1 MRILFLLISFF
12 TFSQTPCLDAVANAT
27 GLLGEFIPQ
36 CEEDGSY
43 SPLQC
48 WGSTGYCWCVDSN
61 GIEIPGTALGPGEG
75 VPNCSESVDSLS
87 VLFVGNS
94 YTSFNNLPDLISS
107 IASAM
112 GDVLIV
118 DGSLI
123 GGATL
128 QNHSQNNNTTNLIT
142 KGNWDF
148 VVLQEQSQYPSFP
161 LWQVEQDVFPY
172 ASELSELVSE
182 FNECANTVFFMT
194 WGRENGDQSNCQS
207 WPPVCTYEG
216 MDDLLRERYMIMAN
230 DNNALVSPVGAVWRS
245 LRDSGYDLSLYSS
258 DGSHP
263 SLTGSYVSAICFYT
277 VLFQK
282 NPLDIPWVDDFGISE
297 YNDILIKETVRQVVY
312 DNLYEWNIQ
321 SNDID
326 FDGVCNNLDN
336 CPDLYNPQQED
347 FNNDNIGDAC
357 DGLYINEILSNRKLI
372 RVIDILGRSKN
383 KKGLHFEIFNDGSV
397 EKKYIKH

>member
-1 MRILFLLISFF
+1 MRILYLFISLF

-48 WGSTGYCWCVDSN
+48 WGSTGYCWCVDGN
-61 GIEIPGTALGPGEG
+61 GVEIPGTALGPGQG
-75 VPNCSESVDSLS
+75 TPNCSESGDSLS

-94 YTSFNNLPDLISS
+94 YTSFNNLPNLISS
-107 IASAM
+107 IASIM

-172 ASELSELVSE
+172 ASQLSELVSE

-194 WGRENGDQSNCQS
+194 WGREYGDQSNCQS

-245 LRDSGYDLSLYSS
+245 LRDAGYDLDLYSS

-263 SLTGSYVSAICFYT
+263 SLTGSYISAVCFYT
-277 VLFQK
+277 TLFQK
-282 NPLDIPWVDDFGISE
+282 NPLDIPWVDNFGVSE
-297 YNDILIKETVRQVVY
+297 YNDTLIKETIKQVVY

-326 FDGVCNNLDN
+326 LDGVCNNLDN

-357 DGLYINEILSNRKLI
+357 DGLYINETLSNRKLI
-372 RVIDILGRSKN
+372 RVIDILGRSTN
-383 KKGLHFEIFNDGSV
+383 KKGLHFEFFNDGSV
-397 EKKYIKH
+397 EKKYTKY

>member
-1 MRILFLLISFF
+1 MRILFLFISIL
-12 TFSQTPCLDAVANAT
+12 TFGQTPCLDAVANST
-27 GLLGEFIPQ
+27 GLLGEFVPQ

-61 GIEIPGTALGPGEG
+61 GVEIPGTSLGPGEG

-87 VLFVGNS
+87 VLFIGNS
-94 YTSFNNLPDLISS
+94 YSSFNNLPNLISS
-107 IASAM
+107 IASTM

-128 QNHSQNNNTTNLIT
+128 QNHSENNNTTNLIT

-172 ASELSELVSE
+172 ASQLSDLVSE
-182 FNECANTVFFMT
+182 FNVCANTVFFMT

-245 LRDSGYDLSLYSS
+245 LRDAGYDIDLYSS

-263 SLTGSYVSAICFYT
+263 SLTGSYVSAVCFYT
-277 VLFQK
+277 TLFQK

-297 YNDILIKETVRQVVY
+297 YNDMLIKETVKQVVY
-312 DNLYEWNIQ
+312 DNFYEWNIQ

-326 FDGVCNNLDN
+326 LDGVCNNLDN

-372 RVIDILGRSKN
+372 RVIDILGRSTN
-383 KKGLHFEIFNDGSV
+383 KKGLHFEIFNNGSV

>member
-1 MRILFLLISFF
+1 MRILFLFISIL
-12 TFSQTPCLDAVANAT
+12 TFSQTPCLDAVANAS

-61 GIEIPGTALGPGEG
+61 GVEIPGTSLGPGEG

-94 YTSFNNLPDLISS
+94 YSSFNNLPNLISS
-107 IASAM
+107 IASTM

-148 VVLQEQSQYPSFP
+148 VVLQEQSQYPAFP

-172 ASELSELVSE
+172 ATQLSELVSE

-245 LRDSGYDLSLYSS
+245 LRDAGYDLDLYSS

-263 SLTGSYVSAICFYT
+263 SLTGSYVSAVCFYT
-277 VLFQK
+277 TLFQK

-297 YNDILIKETVRQVVY
+297 YNDILIKETVKQVVF

-326 FDGVCNNLDN
+326 LDGVCNNLDN
-336 CPDLYNPQQED
+336 CPYLYNPQQED

-357 DGLYINEILSNRKLI
+357 DGLYIDEISSNRELI
-372 RVIDILGRSKN
+372 RVIDILGRSTN
-383 KKGLHFEIFNDGSV
+383 KKGLHFEIFNNGTV
-397 EKKYIKH
+397 EKKYTKH

>member
-1 MRILFLLISFF
+1 MRILFLFISIL
-12 TFSQTPCLDAVANAT
+12 TFGQTPCLDAVANAT

-61 GIEIPGTALGPGEG
+61 GVEITGTSLGPGEG

-94 YTSFNNLPDLISS
+94 YSSFNNLPNLISS
-107 IASAM
+107 IASIM

-128 QNHSQNNNTTNLIT
+128 QNHSENNNTTNLIIN
-142 KGNWDF
+142 GNWDF

-172 ASELSELVSE
+172 ASQLSELVSE

-245 LRDSGYDLSLYSS
+245 LRDAGYDLDLYSS

-263 SLTGSYVSAICFYT
+263 SLTGSYVSAVCFYT
-277 VLFQK
+277 TLFQK

-297 YNDILIKETVRQVVY
+297 YNDMLIKETVKQVVY

-326 FDGVCNNLDN
+326 LDGICNNLDN

-357 DGLYINEILSNRKLI
+357 DGLYINEKLSNRKLI
-372 RVIDILGRSKN
+372 RVIDILGRSTN
-383 KKGLHFEIFNDGSV
+383 KKGLYFEIFNDGSV
-397 EKKYIKH
+397 EKRYTKH